1 MSNERSGLEGSV
13 PRAEVLQASPPIFQ
27 TRSLD
32 RLTRVH
38 PAVPVVI
45 FIPTI
50 LVLAVLALESQSPWL
65 VLGEI
70 LAGYLL
76 WTLAEYW
83 GHRGIFHFEPES
95 GIGVRVHWVIHGV
108 HHDHPNDPRR
118 LVLPPALSLPL
129 AAGFLA
135 LFVLVLGRPIAWGV
149 CAGFFAGYLLYDMI
163 HFALHHTH
171 PKGRVGR
178 WLRELHMRHHFEDEE
193 CGYGVSVPWWDI
205 CFGTYSDR
213 SRRSRSRRAL

>member
-1 MSNERSGLEGSV
+1 VSNERSGLERSV
-13 PRAEVLQASPPIFQ
+13 PRAEVLHASPPIFQ

-45 FIPTI
+45 FVPTI
-50 LVLAVLALESQSPWL
+50 LVLAVLALESQSPWV

-70 LAGYLL
+70 LAGYLF

-83 GHRGIFHFEPES
+83 GHRWVFHFEPER
-95 GIGVRVHWVIHGV
+95 GIGARVHWVIHGV

-135 LFVLVLGRPIAWGV
+135 LFVLILGRPIAWGV

-178 WLRELHMRHHFEDEE
+178 WFRELHMRHHFEDEE

-205 CFGTYSDR
+205 CFGTYSGR